1 MSKILLLS
9 LLLLLTACQEKMK
22 PIVIKNSS
30 LETPI
35 SCLNLNILDQEDDL
49 VNQLNQLY
57 KFKKSCNYRLTLTYK
72 QDIVCN
78 SSYNVGLKSM
88 GKFPKS
94 FLKLEVRKGLNV
106 LYSYYVDLYSNANND
121 DVEEGFSQLKN
132 DLLLNK

>member
-1 MSKILLLS
+1 MPKILLFS

-35 SCLNLNILDQEDDL
+35 SCLNLNILDQEDEL
-49 VNQLNQLY
+49 VKHLNQFY

-78 SSYNVGLKSM
+78 SSYNVGLKST

-94 FLKLEVRKGLNV
+94 FLKLEVRKGLKV
-106 LYSYYVDLYSNANND
+106 LYSYYVDLYSNADSD
-121 DVEEGFSQLKN
+121 DVEEGFLRLKN